1 MLGQDAP
8 TGRGG
13 SRHRWRARGSDW
25 HGWLLGQ
32 DAPTAR
38 GGHLSRT
45 RCQVMDTE
53 SGAPDADVAVAR
65 VCMVFMA
72 VMEWLAGG
80 RSASAIQVWIL
91 LQVLDYIH
99 NDEHNRIR
107 QNLMMRSHSELSNA
121 RFVCMLDLYIHI
133 YGDVW
138 CVWEF
143 CVCGNSGL

>member
-1 MLGQDAP
+1 
-8 TGRGG
+8 
-13 SRHRWRARGSDW
+13 
-25 HGWLLGQ
+25 
-32 DAPTAR
+32 
-38 GGHLSRT
+38 
-45 RCQVMDTE
+45 MDTE
-53 SGAPDADVAVAR
+53 SGAPDADVAVAQ

-121 RFVCMLDLYIHI
+121 RFLCRLDLYIHI
-133 YGDVW
+133 YGDMW
-138 CVWEF
+138 FVWEF
-143 CVCGNSGL
+143 W